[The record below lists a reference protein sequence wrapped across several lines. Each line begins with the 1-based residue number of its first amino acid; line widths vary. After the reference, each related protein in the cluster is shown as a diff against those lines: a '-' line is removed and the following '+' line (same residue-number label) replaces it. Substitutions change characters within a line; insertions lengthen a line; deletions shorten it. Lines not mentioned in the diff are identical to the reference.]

1 MIFSN
6 KLCLST
12 IVGLLIF
19 FLSTNSPAQLIYV
32 GDIETREAIPGA
44 LIVQNGQSLGSTDL
58 DGRLEIVASDSSE
71 LVFLHTGFQNDTL
84 TWSELRLSRY
94 RVFLI
99 PRDYLIAPVV
109 ISASR
114 FGDSTKS
121 VPFQI
126 QSIDSKTLRAA
137 TTQNSADLLQ
147 DQGQVYVQK
156 SQLGG
161 GSPVLRGFEANRVL
175 LVTDGVRMNNA
186 IYRSGH
192 LQNILTV
199 DADAQQSVEVLF
211 GPSSVIYG
219 SDALGGVVH
228 FHSLK
233 GVFGHDS
240 TRVVHGSALVK
251 YNSANA
257 GTNFHVHTQVG
268 LKNIA
273 LVSSLSSASFSHLR
287 SGRKANPFKTYFWK
301 QDDYVTVIN
310 GEDTLLTN
318 PDPYLQVG
326 TSYAQRDFM
335 QKVSFYGGK
344 YSKHTFMI
352 NYSVS
357 SNIPRYDR
365 LVLRSDD
372 SLPKF
377 AKWEYGPQKRLFAY
391 YKGQLWKK
399 SALAD
404 EANVTVSYQN
414 IEESRINRDFKDIW
428 EANRI
433 EKVTVVGI
441 AIDARKSVGSKS
453 TLQYGAETYFDV
465 VRSMA
470 YERNTI
476 SNDRRDIATRYPD
489 GGAGRNSLGIYSK
502 YLWQPKKQLDVRL
515 GIRYNLIALSA
526 SIEDTTFYT
535 FPIEELKTINHAF
548 SGTFGTAW
556 HPIKWMSFR
565 GALSSGFRAP
575 NIDDISKVFDSTPGN
590 VVVPNPELKP
600 EKAYTAEIS
609 AIVHDDKQI
618 SIEAGVYYTVIQD
631 LIQVDDFMFNGLDSI
646 EYDGQ
651 LSRVQANINVPNA
664 RIYGGYLLMNYKPFR
679 FLETSLSMTKTKGE
693 DVSNGIPLAHIP
705 PLYGKWAIVH
715 SMTKRKLKHQF
726 NVQFNGWKRVEDFH
740 PTGTDRLAY
749 ATPEGSPAWFT
760 LNYLVDKRLGEH
772 VALRF
777 GVNNIFDTHYRS
789 FASAVTGSGRHI
801 ILNLR
806 ADF

>member
-1 MIFSN
+1 MI
-6 KLCLST
+6 
-12 IVGLLIF
+12 
-19 FLSTNSPAQLIYV
+19 FLSTDLLAQLIYV

-44 LIVQNGQSLGSTDL
+44 LIVQSGQSLGSTDL
-58 DGRLEIVASDSSE
+58 DGRLNIGAIDSSA
-71 LVFLHTGFQNDTL
+71 LIFLHTGFQNDTL
-84 TWSELRLSRY
+84 TWKELHLTNY

-114 FGDSTKS
+114 FGDSTKT
-121 VPFQI
+121 VPFHI
-126 QSIDSKTLRAA
+126 QSIDSKALRAA

-156 SQLGG
+156 SQMGG

-199 DADAQQSVEVLF
+199 DAEAQQSVEVLF

-240 TRVVHGSALVK
+240 TRVVHGSAMVK

-257 GTNFHVHTQVG
+257 GTNFHVHTLVG
-268 LKNIA
+268 LKNVA
-273 LVSSLSSASFSHLR
+273 LVTSLSSASFSHLR
-287 SGRKANPFKTYFWK
+287 AGRRANPFKSYYWK
-301 QDDYVTVIN
+301 QNDYVAVIN
-310 GEDTLLTN
+310 GKDTVLTN
-318 PDPYLQVG
+318 PDPFLQVG

-335 QKVSFYGGK
+335 QKVSFYGGEN
-344 YSKHTFMI
+344 SKHTFI
-352 NYSVS
+352 VNYSVS

-365 LVLRSDD
+365 LVLRETNG
-372 SLPKF
+372 LPKF
-377 AKWEYGPQKRLFAY
+377 SKWEYGPQKRLFTY
-391 YKGQLWKK
+391 YKGQSWKK
-399 SALAD
+399 SKIAD
-404 EANVTVSYQN
+404 EANFTASYQL
-414 IEESRINRDFKDIW
+414 IEESRINRDFQDVW

-433 EKVTVVGI
+433 EKVSVIGLSL
-441 AIDARKSVGSKS
+441 DARKGVGTKS
-453 TLQYGAETYFDV
+453 TIQYGTEVYFDDV
-465 VRSMA
+465 KSVA

-476 SNDRRDIATRYPD
+476 TNGQRDIATRYPD
-489 GGAGRNSLGIYSK
+489 GGATRSSLGVYSK
-502 YLWQPKKQLDVRL
+502 YLWQPKKQWDMRIGV
-515 GIRYNLIALSA
+515 RYNLIGLKA

-535 FPIEELKTINHAF
+535 FPIDEIKTVNHAF

-556 HPIKWMSFR
+556 HPIKWMSFK

-575 NIDDISKVFDSTPGN
+575 NVDDISKVFDSTPGN

-600 EKAYTAEIS
+600 EKAYTAELS
-609 AIVHDDKQI
+609 AVIHDDKQI
-618 SIEAGVYYTVIQD
+618 SIEFGAYYTVIKD

-651 LSRVQANINVPNA
+651 LSRIQANVNVPNT
-664 RIYGGYLLMNYKPFR
+664 RIYGGYLLINYKPFR
-679 FLETSLSMTKTKGE
+679 FLETSLAMTKTKGE
-693 DVSNGIPLAHIP
+693 DISNGIPLAHIP

-715 SMTKRKLKHQF
+715 SMSKRKLKHQF
-726 NVQFNGWKRVEDFH
+726 NVQFNGWKRAEDFH
-740 PTGTDRLAY
+740 PSGTDRLFY
-749 ATPEGSPAWFT
+749 ATSEGSPAWFS

-777 GVNNIFDTHYRS
+777 GVNNIFDTHYRAFS
-789 FASAVTGSGRHI
+789 SAVTGAGRHVI
-801 ILNLR
+801 INLR